1 MQREGNGVDH
11 LSVSL
16 SMPGPVE
23 NGRED
28 FQPQITKISIE
39 NHPINEVITIT
50 QLKATSGTFNIIF

>member
-1 MQREGNGVDH
+1 
-11 LSVSL
+11 
-16 SMPGPVE
+16 MPGPVE

-39 NHPINEVITIT
+39 NHPINEVVTIT